1 MDRMYDELDSM
12 KNNAANSPALCAALT
27 LGQKL
32 LNKYYSLTDDAD
44 VYRIAISMSIL
55 SQI

>member
-12 KNNAANSPALCAALT
+12 KNNAANSPALRAALT